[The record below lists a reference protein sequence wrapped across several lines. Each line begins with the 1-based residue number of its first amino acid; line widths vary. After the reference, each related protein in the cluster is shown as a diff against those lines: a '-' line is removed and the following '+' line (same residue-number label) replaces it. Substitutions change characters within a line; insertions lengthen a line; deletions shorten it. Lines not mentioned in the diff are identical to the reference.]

1 LGWLL
6 LQVTVCPVV
15 GFSVGVQAARAGAAG
30 QQSAAAASAKAE
42 ALERRR
48 ARKSSGALTICRGAN
63 RSDKDADRII
73 DVSRPGICEPARLAI
88 RDNAS
93 QCRSTYHCDGDA
105 DAVEGS
111 RRSVFL

>member
-6 LQVTVCPVV
+6 SQVTVCPVV

-73 DVSRPGICEPARLAI
+73 DVSPAQGY
-88 RDNAS
+88 AS
-93 QCRSTYHCDGDA
+93 GEA
-105 DAVEGS
+105 GNS
-111 RRSVFL
+111 RRRVAVPPLNLPLRR